1 MRKMIE
7 EAIWLTDQNAKDTKR
22 QIREEIN
29 HKKSKAQKEYQEA
42 IQKQRELKEKYDRES
57 QATTGRSRTTGG
69 KRAS

>member
-29 HKKSKAQKEYQEA
+29 HKKSKAQKEYRAALEK
-42 IQKQRELKEKYDRES
+42 QKALKEKHES
-57 QATTGRSRTTGG
+57 
-69 KRAS
+69 